1 VVADAAVVLPLPAGA
16 TEVTKTHYVTTE
28 IGTLLDS
35 AHRTQRVFQVGV
47 DLHLKKNIYCTVRS
61 FVSTTTVVRTDLRL
75 EFCFLGELSLIS
87 VNGNVFN
94 LFPIWSISN
103 EHLSDVSKYRFI
115 SKSSSFSCRSEF
127 KKNAKP

>member
-47 DLHLKKNIYCTVRS
+47 DLHLKKKNIYCTVRS
-61 FVSTTTVVRTDLRL
+61 FISTITVVRTDLRL
-75 EFCFLGELSLIS
+75 EFCFLGGLSLIS
-87 VNGNVFN
+87 VNGNGLYDFHFTKVK
-94 LFPIWSISN
+94 
-103 EHLSDVSKYRFI
+103 ER
-115 SKSSSFSCRSEF
+115 R
-127 KKNAKP
+127 

>member
-47 DLHLKKNIYCTVRS
+47 DLHLKKKYLLYGTKFCFDNYSRPNR
-61 FVSTTTVVRTDLRL
+61 STTRILFFRWVVVN
-75 EFCFLGELSLIS
+75 FC
-87 VNGNVFN
+87 
-94 LFPIWSISN
+94 
-103 EHLSDVSKYRFI
+103 
-115 SKSSSFSCRSEF
+115 
-127 KKNAKP
+127 